1 MILSPLHRSFLSMMA
16 VGITLGGLGIALIQ
30 KMDLRVVSPAE
41 TDPAWDVPDDV
52 PLIAIARAEVS
63 DIDVDSEIL
72 GLVGLDPAQLA
83 WKDVFAKETP
93 ENLYLKMYDQ
103 SKNEAGRAAM
113 TETAESIGYS
123 EDELKKI
130 LRFDQKTIATY
141 AASEHLTYAQA
152 IATFQEVQNQYN
164 EELDMQQLASDLRA
178 DIYPIEIFANGTID
192 DSGFDLIN
200 DLANMEVVIFKNSTI
215 TAPGAFAGDTAA
227 GASPTEDD
235 GGDSGDDDSAD
246 DGSSDDDSGSS
257 GSDSDADDE
266 SADGSV
272 TGGDSGDG
280 TDDPST
286 EDEDADAD
294 VESPLACLV
303 DDTLSD
309 AIADAIAAEEE
320 AAADD
325 ETAGSDGGEDDSDG
339 SATDSLPDDDVDKTD
354 ITEKQAAFDSI
365 TAEEAAS
372 WTQENLCASA
382 DGEIF
387 SVSFCIEV
395 SFTYNPKTSYET
407 TDNCIACHIEQMRDR
422 MTTVLEKNLTP
433 NKVTGNL
440 VEGSKC
446 NKGFLAS
453 GIDLKVIPIAQ
464 PLQTPPNDDVIVDLD
479 PAKTLQSLRNAVSPG
494 RPLGEKEKAFDP
506 PVGASAAAQALSKF
520 MFGGVSASFQDVA
533 DETDKIVAEQEEQ
546 QLQAVFEAKL
556 QGPLAADATF
566 YEEVK
571 NQMQDMNMYFNAF
584 LENVKR
590 LLYAPSDSPNST
602 PACGAIQQKGIC
614 PK

>member
-16 VGITLGGLGIALIQ
+16 VGITLGGLGIALMQ

-41 TDPAWDVPDDV
+41 TDSAWDMPDDV

-63 DIDVDSEIL
+63 DVDVDSEIL
-72 GLVGLDPAQLA
+72 GLVGLDPAQLE

-103 SKNEAGRAAM
+103 NKNEAGRAAM

-123 EDELKKI
+123 EDELQKI
-130 LRFDQKTIATY
+130 LRFDQTTIATY

-152 IATFQEVQNQYN
+152 VATFQEVQNQYN

-215 TAPGAFAGDTAA
+215 TAPGAFGGDTAA
-227 GASPTEDD
+227 GASTDDSDDDDD
-235 GGDSGDDDSAD
+235 G
-246 DGSSDDDSGSS
+246 SDDDSDDDSS
-257 GSDSDADDE
+257 DDADDTDSTTDDEASDADDE
-266 SADGSV
+266 SDDGS
-272 TGGDSGDG
+272 TDS
-280 TDDPST
+280 DDDAST
-286 EDEDADAD
+286 ESDADD

-309 AIADAIAAEEE
+309 AISDAIAAEEE
-320 AAADD
+320 AAGDD
-325 ETAGSDGGEDDSDG
+325 GSDDGEDSGG
-339 SATDSLPDDDVDKTD
+339 SATDSLPDDGVDKTD
-354 ITEKQAAFDSI
+354 ITEKQSTFDNI

-372 WTQENLCASA
+372 WTEENLCASA

-387 SVSFCIEV
+387 SVSFCIEI

-440 VEGSKC
+440 SEGSKC

-453 GIDLKVIPIAQ
+453 GIDLKIIPIAQ

-494 RPLGEKEKAFDP
+494 RPIGEKEKAFDP

-520 MFGGVSASFQDVA
+520 VFGGVSASFQDVA
-533 DETDKIVAEQEEQ
+533 DEADRIVAEQEEQ
-546 QLQAVFEAKL
+546 QAQAVFEAKL